1 MQIRCSC
8 NGERQD
14 IASCRGERRV
24 SQVLLGPR
32 SMYLRS
38 VPSDGPIIA
47 YETENYWKGV
57 NTGFGGSADTRTDEV
72 DKLQRT
78 LISFLN
84 CGVLAVRK
92 ESHLSTN
99 GHVHEPTNG
108 FSNGLTNGFINGEMN
123 GNSHGSQRSSRIN
136 AQFKKALL
144 NEDPMASTLMPES
157 WVKSSLLVRG
167 NSLACGNSAVRP
179 ELIQNLVGLLRKD
192 IIPVIPVRGSVS
204 ASGDLI
210 PLSYIGGAL
219 EGSPGI
225 QVWVNDNKGGRK
237 ITTADVALS
246 QSSLAPLRLA
256 PKEGLAIVNGT
267 AVSAGIGTL
276 ALHDA
281 HCLAVLSQILTSMSV
296 ESLRGCAES
305 FDPFLAA
312 VRPHMGQIEASHNIQ
327 SFLTGSKL
335 ITTGDHHSV
344 DDGSLRQDRYS
355 TRTAPQWLGPQLEDL
370 MLAHKQLSVEI
381 NSSTDNP
388 IIDSKGGRVLHGGNF
403 QAMSVTS
410 AMEKARSAMQ
420 AIGRML
426 FAQCTELINPAL
438 NNGLP
443 PNLTA
448 DEPSQSF
455 LLKGVDISIAALQ
468 AELGL
473 LANPIQSH
481 MQNAEMGNQSLNS
494 LALVSARYT
503 HMALDVLSQLS
514 AAFLLTLCQAL
525 DLRVLH
531 IRFLDALEPA
541 LASVTYEIF
550 APVLHNV
557 DRLHAG
563 LWLHFERELNRTTT
577 MDSAER
583 FPQVIGSM
591 QTTILAHALHSSKD
605 DASLLPA
612 LRQWT
617 ERCCALAL
625 ETFRTSRDVYA
636 ANPDP
641 TGFLG
646 SASNRMYKFVRQE
659 LGVPF
664 QTAFS
669 KASNPDA
676 TWMDPSTNSAT
687 IGSLVTKVYTAI
699 RSGALYVPVMEC
711 LREVCSDAKDSSSGT
726 KRQRFST

>member
-1 MQIRCSC
+1 MSHFK
-8 NGERQD
+8 
-14 IASCRGERRV
+14 
-24 SQVLLGPR
+24 
-32 SMYLRS
+32 
-38 VPSDGPIIA
+38 
-47 YETENYWKGV
+47 ET
-57 NTGFGGSADTRTDEV
+57 
-72 DKLQRT
+72 
-78 LISFLN
+78 
-84 CGVLAVRK
+84 
-92 ESHLSTN
+92 
-99 GHVHEPTNG
+99 
-108 FSNGLTNGFINGEMN
+108 
-123 GNSHGSQRSSRIN
+123 
-136 AQFKKALL
+136 LL
-144 NEDPMASTLMPES
+144 NEDPVASTFMPES
-157 WVKSSLLVRG
+157 WVKSSLLIRG
-167 NSLACGNSAVRP
+167 NSLAGGNSGVRP
-179 ELIQNLVGLLRKD
+179 ELIQNLVGLLRKE
-192 IIPVIPVRGSVS
+192 IIPVIPIRGSVS

-225 QVWVNDNKGGRK
+225 QVWVNDHKGGRE
-237 ITTADVALS
+237 IITADVALS
-246 QSSLAPLRLA
+246 QSSVAPLRLA

-267 AVSAGIGTL
+267 AVSAGVGTL

-281 HCLAVLSQILTSMSV
+281 HCLAILSQILTAMSV

-312 VRPHMGQIEASHNIQ
+312 VRPHAGQIEAARNIR
-327 SFLTGSKL
+327 SFLMGSKL
-335 ITTGDHHSV
+335 ITTGDHSI

-355 TRTAPQWLGPQLEDL
+355 TRTTPQWIGPQLEDL
-370 MLAHKQLSVEI
+370 ILAHKQLSVEI
-381 NSSTDNP
+381 NSTTDNP
-388 IIDSKGGRVLHGGNF
+388 IIDSKGSRVLHGGNF

-420 AIGRML
+420 AIGRMV

-455 LLKGVDISIAALQ
+455 LLKGVDISVAALQ

-473 LANPIQSH
+473 LANPVSPH

-503 HMALDVLSQLS
+503 HMALDVLSQMS

-531 IRFLDALEPA
+531 VRFLEALRPA
-541 LASVTYEIF
+541 LASLTHEILG
-550 APVLHNV
+550 PVLSDV
-557 DRLHAG
+557 DHLHKD
-563 LWLHFERELNRTTT
+563 LWLHFERELNKTTT

-583 FPQVIGSM
+583 FPHVIKSM
-591 QTTILAHALHSSKD
+591 QTTILAHGLQSSKD
-605 DASLLPA
+605 DANLVPA
-612 LRQWT
+612 MRQWT
-617 ERCCALAL
+617 ERCSTLAL
-625 ETFRTSRDVYA
+625 HTFRAGRKAYS

-646 SASNRMYKFVRQE
+646 AASDRMYTFVRRD

-669 KASNPDA
+669 RPSNPDA

-687 IGSLVTKVYTAI
+687 TGSLVTKIYTAI
-699 RSGALYVPVMEC
+699 RNGSLYVPVMAC
-711 LREVCSDAKDSSSGT
+711 LREVCSETTSASPSLKRKAPTESNGLVSSSKHEAYTEMNGASSGA
-726 KRQRFST
+726 KRQKHSI

>member
-1 MQIRCSC
+1 M
-8 NGERQD
+8 
-14 IASCRGERRV
+14 
-24 SQVLLGPR
+24 
-32 SMYLRS
+32 
-38 VPSDGPIIA
+38 
-47 YETENYWKGV
+47 

-237 ITTADVALS
+237 VTTADVALS

-473 LANPIQSH
+473 LANPVQSH

-525 DLRVLH
+525 DLRVFH
-531 IRFLDALEPA
+531 IRFLDALEPV

-557 DRLHAG
+557 DCLHAG
-563 LWLHFERELNRTTT
+563 LWLHFERELNKTTT

-687 IGSLVTKVYTAI
+687 IGSLVTKIYTAI

-711 LREVCSDAKDSSSGT
+711 LREVCSDAKGSSSGT

>member
-1 MQIRCSC
+1 M
-8 NGERQD
+8 
-14 IASCRGERRV
+14 
-24 SQVLLGPR
+24 
-32 SMYLRS
+32 
-38 VPSDGPIIA
+38 
-47 YETENYWKGV
+47 
-57 NTGFGGSADTRTDEV
+57 NTGFGGSADTRTDDV

-84 CGVLAVRK
+84 CGVLAIPK
-92 ESHLSTN
+92 ENYLSTN
-99 GHVHEPTNG
+99 GHVNGPTNG
-108 FSNGLTNGFINGEMN
+108 LSNGSTNGFINGGVN
-123 GNSHGSQRSSRIN
+123 GNSHGSQKSFRIK
-136 AQFKKALL
+136 AQFQKALL
-144 NEDPMASTLMPES
+144 NEDPMASTIMPES

-192 IIPVIPVRGSVS
+192 IIPVIPIRGSVS

-225 QVWVNDNKGGRK
+225 QVWVNDNRGGRE
-237 ITTADVALS
+237 IITADVALS
-246 QSSLAPLRLA
+246 QSSLSPLRLA

-281 HCLAVLSQILTSMSV
+281 HCLAVLSQILTAMSV

-312 VRPHMGQIEASHNIQ
+312 VRPHVGQIEASHNIQ
-327 SFLTGSKL
+327 SFVTGSKL
-335 ITTGDHHSV
+335 ISTGDHHSV

-370 MLAHKQLSVEI
+370 MLAHKQLSIEI

-473 LANPIQSH
+473 LSNPVQSH

-531 IRFLDALEPA
+531 IRFLEALEPA
-541 LASVTYEIF
+541 LASITYEMF
-550 APVLHNV
+550 GPVLHNV

-563 LWLHFERELNRTTT
+563 LWLHFERELNKTTT

-617 ERCCALAL
+617 ERCSALAL
-625 ETFRTSRDVYA
+625 QTFRTSRDAYA

-646 SASNRMYKFVRQE
+646 SASNRMYKFVRRE

-664 QTAFS
+664 QTAYS

-676 TWMDPSTNSAT
+676 TWMDPSSNSAT
-687 IGSLVTKVYTAI
+687 IGSLVTKIHTAI
-699 RSGALYVPVMEC
+699 RSGALYVPAMEC
-711 LREVCSDAKDSSSGT
+711 LREVCSETKGPSSGM

>member
-1 MQIRCSC
+1 M
-8 NGERQD
+8 
-14 IASCRGERRV
+14 
-24 SQVLLGPR
+24 
-32 SMYLRS
+32 
-38 VPSDGPIIA
+38 
-47 YETENYWKGV
+47 

-84 CGVLAVRK
+84 CGVLTVPN
-92 ESHLSTN
+92 ESNRNVN
-99 GHVHEPTNG
+99 GHING
-108 FSNGLTNGFINGEMN
+108 AMNGVPNGLTNGFVSGGMN

-144 NEDPMASTLMPES
+144 NENPMTSTFMPES
-157 WVKSSLLVRG
+157 WVKSSVLVRG
-167 NSLACGNSAVRP
+167 NSLACGNSGVRP

-192 IIPVIPVRGSVS
+192 ITPVIPIRGSVS

-225 QVWVNDNKGGRK
+225 QVWVNDNRGGRE
-237 ITTADVALS
+237 IITADVALS
-246 QSSLAPLRLA
+246 QSSIAPLRLA

-267 AVSAGIGTL
+267 AVSAGVGTL

-281 HCLAVLSQILTSMSV
+281 HCLAILSQILTAMSV

-312 VRPHMGQIEASHNIQ
+312 VRPHAGQIEAAHNIQ
-327 SFLTGSKL
+327 SFLMGSKL

-370 MLAHKQLSVEI
+370 MLAHRQLSVEI

-388 IIDSKGGRVLHGGNF
+388 IIDSRGGRVLHGGNF

-455 LLKGVDISIAALQ
+455 LLKGVDISVAALQ
-468 AELGL
+468 AELGF
-473 LANPIQSH
+473 LANPVQPH

-531 IRFLDALEPA
+531 IRFLEALEPA
-541 LASVTYEIF
+541 LASITYELLG
-550 APVLHNV
+550 PVLQAV
-557 DRLHAG
+557 DRLHTD
-563 LWLHFERELNRTTT
+563 LWLHFERELNKTTT

-583 FPQVIGSM
+583 FPHVIGSM

-605 DASLLPA
+605 DVNLLPTM
-612 LRQWT
+612 RQWT
-617 ERCCALAL
+617 ERSSKLAL
-625 ETFRTSRDVYA
+625 QTFRTSRDVYA

-646 SASNRMYKFVRQE
+646 SASYRMYGFVRRE

-664 QTAFS
+664 QTAYS

-676 TWMDPSTNSAT
+676 TWMDPSSNSAT
-687 IGSLVTKVYTAI
+687 IGSLVTKIYTAI
-699 RSGALYVPVMEC
+699 RSGALYVPVMAC
-711 LREVCSDAKDSSSGT
+711 LREVCSEMKGPSSGM
-726 KRQRFST
+726 KRQKFST

>member
-1 MQIRCSC
+1 MYIRLVFPQGRCS
-8 NGERQD
+8 NT
-14 IASCRGERRV
+14 
-24 SQVLLGPR
+24 
-32 SMYLRS
+32 
-38 VPSDGPIIA
+38 
-47 YETENYWKGV
+47 ETEKSRKGV

-78 LISFLN
+78 LIGFLN
-84 CGVLAVRK
+84 CGVLA
-92 ESHLSTN
+92 T
-99 GHVHEPTNG
+99 PTDHHAKK
-108 FSNGLTNGFINGEMN
+108 TNGFINGGMN
-123 GNSHGSQRSSRIN
+123 GSVQGSQRSSR
-136 AQFKKALL
+136 AMSQFNKALL
-144 NEDPMASTLMPES
+144 NENSIASTFMPES
-157 WVKSSLLVRG
+157 WVKSSLLIRG
-167 NSLACGNSAVRP
+167 NSLAGGNSGVRP
-179 ELIQNLVGLLRKD
+179 VLIQNLIGLLRED
-192 IIPVIPVRGSVS
+192 ITPVIPVRGSVS

-225 QVWVNDNKGGRK
+225 QVWVNDDKGGRE
-237 ITTADVALS
+237 IITADMALS

-267 AVSAGIGTL
+267 AVSAGVATL

-281 HCLAVLSQILTSMSV
+281 HCLAVLSQILTAMSV

-312 VRPHMGQIEASHNIQ
+312 VRPHAGQIEAAHNIQ
-327 SFLTGSKL
+327 SFLMGSKL
-335 ITTGDHHSV
+335 ITTGDHSV

-355 TRTAPQWLGPQLEDL
+355 TRTTPQWLGPQLEDL

-410 AMEKARSAMQ
+410 AMEKTRSAMQ

-426 FAQCTELINPAL
+426 FAQCTELINPSL

-455 LLKGVDISIAALQ
+455 LLKGVDISVAALQ

-473 LANPIQSH
+473 LANPVQPH

-494 LALVSARYT
+494 LALVCARYT

-514 AAFLLTLCQAL
+514 AAFLVTLCQAL

-531 IRFLDALEPA
+531 IRFLEALKPG
-541 LASVTYEIF
+541 LASTTHEIF
-550 APVLHNV
+550 GPILQDV
-557 DRLHAG
+557 DRLRTD
-563 LWLHFERELNRTTT
+563 LWLHFERELNKTTT
-577 MDSAER
+577 LDSAER
-583 FPQVIGSM
+583 FPRVIESM

-605 DASLLPA
+605 DTNILPA
-612 LRQWT
+612 MRRWR
-617 ERCCALAL
+617 ERCSVLAL
-625 ETFRTSRDVYA
+625 QTFRISRKAYS

-646 SASNRMYKFVRQE
+646 AASDRIYRFVRRD

-664 QTAFS
+664 QTAHS
-669 KASNPDA
+669 KPPNPEA
-676 TWMDPSTNSAT
+676 TWMDPSLNSAT
-687 IGSLVTKVYTAI
+687 IGSLVTTIYTAI
-699 RSGALYVPVMEC
+699 RNGSLYVPVMAC
-711 LREVCSDAKDSSSGT
+711 LREACTERNGTMSGVKRKVSTEMNGASSGT
-726 KRQRFST
+726 KREACVETNGQSPSAKRQKSST

>member
-1 MQIRCSC
+1 M
-8 NGERQD
+8 
-14 IASCRGERRV
+14 
-24 SQVLLGPR
+24 
-32 SMYLRS
+32 
-38 VPSDGPIIA
+38 
-47 YETENYWKGV
+47 
-57 NTGFGGSADTRTDEV
+57 NTGFGGSADTRTDDV

-84 CGVLAVRK
+84 CGVLAIPK
-92 ESHLSTN
+92 ENYLSTN
-99 GHVHEPTNG
+99 GHANGPTNG
-108 FSNGLTNGFINGEMN
+108 LSSGLTNGFVNGGVN
-123 GNSHGSQRSSRIN
+123 GNSHGSQKSFRIK
-136 AQFKKALL
+136 AQFQKALL
-144 NEDPMASTLMPES
+144 NEDPMASTIMPES

-192 IIPVIPVRGSVS
+192 IIPVIPIRGSVS

-225 QVWVNDNKGGRK
+225 QVWVNDNRGGRE
-237 ITTADVALS
+237 IITADIALS
-246 QSSLAPLRLA
+246 HSSLAPLRLA

-281 HCLAVLSQILTSMSV
+281 HCLAVLSQILTAMSV

-312 VRPHMGQIEASHNIQ
+312 VRPHVGQLEASHNIQ
-327 SFLTGSKL
+327 SFLMGSKL
-335 ITTGDHHSV
+335 ISTGDHHSV

-370 MLAHKQLSVEI
+370 MLAHKQLSIEI

-473 LANPIQSH
+473 LSNPVQSH

-531 IRFLDALEPA
+531 IRFLEALEPA
-541 LASVTYEIF
+541 LASITYEMF
-550 APVLHNV
+550 GPVLHNV

-563 LWLHFERELNRTTT
+563 LWLHFERELNKTTT

-583 FPQVIGSM
+583 FPRVIGSM

-617 ERCCALAL
+617 ERCSALAL
-625 ETFRTSRDVYA
+625 QSFRTSRDAYA

-641 TGFLG
+641 IGFLG
-646 SASNRMYKFVRQE
+646 SASNRMYKFVRRE

-664 QTAFS
+664 QTAYS

-676 TWMDPSTNSAT
+676 TWMDPSSNSAT
-687 IGSLVTKVYTAI
+687 IGSLVTKIHTAI

-711 LREVCSDAKDSSSGT
+711 LREVCSETKGPSSGM

>member
-1 MQIRCSC
+1 
-8 NGERQD
+8 
-14 IASCRGERRV
+14 
-24 SQVLLGPR
+24 
-32 SMYLRS
+32 
-38 VPSDGPIIA
+38 
-47 YETENYWKGV
+47 
-57 NTGFGGSADTRTDEV
+57 
-72 DKLQRT
+72 
-78 LISFLN
+78 
-84 CGVLAVRK
+84 
-92 ESHLSTN
+92 
-99 GHVHEPTNG
+99 
-108 FSNGLTNGFINGEMN
+108 
-123 GNSHGSQRSSRIN
+123 
-136 AQFKKALL
+136 
-144 NEDPMASTLMPES
+144 MASTFMPES

-167 NSLACGNSAVRP
+167 NSLAGGNSGVRP
-179 ELIQNLVGLLRKD
+179 ELIQNLIGLLRKN

-225 QVWVNDNKGGRK
+225 QVWVNDHNGGREM
-237 ITTADVALS
+237 ITADVALS

-267 AVSAGIGTL
+267 AVSAGVGTL

-281 HCLAVLSQILTSMSV
+281 HCLAVLSQILTAMSV

-305 FDPFLAA
+305 FDPFLAT
-312 VRPHMGQIEASHNIQ
+312 VRPHAGQTEAARNIRRFLMGSQ
-327 SFLTGSKL
+327 LL
-335 ITTGDHHSV
+335 TTGDHSV
-344 DDGSLRQDRYS
+344 NDGSLRQDRYS
-355 TRTAPQWLGPQLEDL
+355 TRTTPQWIGPQLEDL

-381 NSSTDNP
+381 NSTTDNP

-410 AMEKARSAMQ
+410 AMEKGRSAMQ

-455 LLKGVDISIAALQ
+455 LLKGVDISVAALQ

-473 LANPIQSH
+473 LANPVSPH

-531 IRFLDALEPA
+531 IRFLQALKPA
-541 LASVTYEIF
+541 LATATHDILG
-550 APVLHNV
+550 PVLHGV
-557 DRLHAG
+557 DHLFAD
-563 LWLHFERELNRTTT
+563 LWLHFERELNKTTT

-583 FPQVIGSM
+583 FPHMIKSM
-591 QTTILAHALHSSKD
+591 QTTILAHGLQSSKD
-605 DASLLPA
+605 DASLVPA
-612 LRQWT
+612 MRQWT
-617 ERCCALAL
+617 ERCSLLAL
-625 ETFRTSRDVYA
+625 QTFHSSRKAYS

-641 TGFLG
+641 VGFLG
-646 SASNRMYKFVRQE
+646 AASDRMYKFVRRD

-664 QTAFS
+664 QTACS
-669 KASNPDA
+669 KESSPDA

-687 IGSLVTKVYTAI
+687 TGALVTKIYTAI
-699 RSGALYVPVMEC
+699 RNGTLFVPVMAC
-711 LREVCSDAKDSSSGT
+711 LREARAGTMGESPSLKRKAYAETNGLSAGVKHEIYTEMNGAGSGA
-726 KRQRFST
+726 KRQKSSI

>member
-1 MQIRCSC
+1 M
-8 NGERQD
+8 
-14 IASCRGERRV
+14 
-24 SQVLLGPR
+24 
-32 SMYLRS
+32 
-38 VPSDGPIIA
+38 
-47 YETENYWKGV
+47 

-84 CGVLAVRK
+84 CGVLATPKDKHTTGDGFVDGMR
-92 ESHLSTN
+92 N
-99 GHVHEPTNG
+99 GI
-108 FSNGLTNGFINGEMN
+108 SNGLTNGHVNGSKN
-123 GNSHGSQRSSRIN
+123 GHVQGSQRLARVESK
-136 AQFKKALL
+136 FKKALL
-144 NEDPMASTLMPES
+144 NEDPIATTFMPET
-157 WVKSSLLVRG
+157 WVKSSLLIRG
-167 NSLACGNSAVRP
+167 NSLASGNSGVRP
-179 ELIQNLVGLLRKD
+179 ELIQNLVGLLRKE

-225 QVWVNDNKGGRK
+225 QVWVNDNKGGREL
-237 ITTADVALS
+237 TTADVALS

-267 AVSAGIGTL
+267 AVSAGVGTL

-281 HCLAVLSQILTSMSV
+281 HCLAVLSQILTAMSV

-312 VRPHMGQIEASHNIQ
+312 VRPHPGQIEAARNIQ
-327 SFLTGSKL
+327 GFLMGSKM

-381 NSSTDNP
+381 NSTTDNP
-388 IIDSKGGRVLHGGNF
+388 IIDSYGGRVLHGGNF

-410 AMEKARSAMQ
+410 AMEKTRSAMQ

-443 PNLTA
+443 PNMTA

-473 LANPIQSH
+473 LANPVQPH

-525 DLRVLH
+525 DLRALH
-531 IRFLDALEPA
+531 IRFLEALKPA
-541 LASVTYEIF
+541 LTMATQETLG
-550 APVLHNV
+550 PVVHNI
-557 DRLHAG
+557 DRLHPS
-563 LWLHFERELNRTTT
+563 LWLHFEREVNKTTT

-583 FPQVIGSM
+583 FPRVITSM
-591 QTTILAHALHSSKD
+591 QTTILAHAFHSSKD
-605 DASLLPA
+605 DSRLLPA
-612 LRQWT
+612 MRQWT
-617 ERCCALAL
+617 NTCSATALQ
-625 ETFRTSRDVYA
+625 TFRTNREIYS

-641 TGFLG
+641 TEFLG
-646 SASNRMYKFVRQE
+646 SASRRMYDFVRRE

-664 QTAFS
+664 QTVYS
-669 KASNPDA
+669 KTWNPDA
-676 TWMDPSTNSAT
+676 TWMDPSSNSASV
-687 IGSLVTKVYTAI
+687 GSFVTKIYTAI

-711 LREVCSDAKDSSSGT
+711 LREVSVETNGVTTGSKRKRCST
-726 KRQRFST
+726 